1 MTQSLRD
8 SAWHV
13 FKQIEPDELNGQGEK
28 MYYDV
33 LKCELRQQ
41 VVSGDSL
48 HFDESYTRLS
58 PGNRFFLIL
67 QDMGKTDDQ
76 MTHILGVSEGA
87 LRTTRS
93 RLRQKRTA
101 PAKLEG

>member
-1 MTQSLRD
+1 MKKLIPIILLS
-8 SAWHV
+8 
-13 FKQIEPDELNGQGEK
+13 
-28 MYYDV
+28 V
-33 LKCELRQQ
+33 LAM
-41 VVSGDSL
+41 VVSGGSL
-48 HFDESYTRLS
+48 HFDEPYTRLS